1 MDKIIVDKI
10 LNDPKLLSHLMEQS
24 YWIKNLNRDSNSF
37 RAFKNTMK
45 SLYKERTSDKISSAI
60 DSVEMISSI
69 IDTLN

>member
-1 MDKIIVDKI
+1 MDKIIADKI

-24 YWIKNLNRDSNSF
+24 YWIKNLNRDPNSF
-37 RAFKNTMK
+37 RDFKNTMK